1 MLGHCIGF
9 LRRSKQDTRYT
20 VLEGDPWYHYF
31 SAIFKFVPGPATGTT
46 AATWTAIYIPVGD
59 MGPPE
64 HIKEIA
70 VLVFKALAGAFNAN

>member
-20 VLEGDPWYHYF
+20 VLEGDPRYHYF
-31 SAIFKFVPGPATGTT
+31 STIFKFVPGAATGTT
-46 AATWTAIYIPVGD
+46 DATWTAIYIPVGD

-70 VLVFKALAGAFNAN
+70 VLVFKALAVAFKAN